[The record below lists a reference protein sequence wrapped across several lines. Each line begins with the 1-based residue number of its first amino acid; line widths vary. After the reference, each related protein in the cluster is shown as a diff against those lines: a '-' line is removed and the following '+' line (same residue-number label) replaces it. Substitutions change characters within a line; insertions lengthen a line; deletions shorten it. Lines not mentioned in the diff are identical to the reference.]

1 MRSRTESPERV
12 SRRACARQP
21 VVWLGGAIFLASL
34 AGCVLMIVLGTTAED
49 PPVPTPRGGILK
61 VPLSRLPA
69 DAMPQTEPTEPSQ

>member
-1 MRSRTESPERV
+1 MRSPTPSTDRQ

-34 AGCVLMIVLGTTAED
+34 AGCVLMIVLGATVAD
-49 PPVPTPRGGILK
+49 PPVPTPRGEILK

-69 DAMPQTEPTEPSQ
+69 DPTQQTEQTDPRQ